1 MTSIIKMTA
10 LSGTMDESPPCY
22 LLQVDEFK
30 ILLDCGWDEMFSMD
44 FVKELKRHVHHIDA
58 VLLSYPDVAHLGAL
72 PYMVGKCGLS
82 CPIFATIPVYKM
94 GQMFMYDLFQSRYN
108 MEDFDLF
115 NLDDV
120 DAAFDKMIQLKYN
133 QSVPMKDKGLG
144 LTITPLP
151 AGHMIGGTIWKIVK
165 EGEEEIV
172 YGVDFNLKKERHL
185 NGCVLDR
192 FIRPTVV
199 ITDTMSAIYQ
209 QARRRTRDERLMTNI
224 LQTLRNN
231 GNVLVAVDTAGRVL
245 ELTHMLEQLWRNKDS
260 GLVAYSLAL
269 LNNVSYNV
277 VEFAKSQIEWMSDK
291 LMKSFEGARNN
302 PFHFK
307 HVKLCHSLAELAKVP
322 SPKVVLVSTPDMECG
337 FSRDLFFQWCSSPEN
352 SIIITNRTSPGTL
365 ARDLIE
371 LGGNRTLTLQVK
383 KRIRL
388 EGEELEEYQKK
399 KDKEAKDKQ
408 EKEKEAAA
416 VSSESEDEDLTSGGV
431 KGKHDLL
438 VKTFETNKQ
447 GQSRF
452 FKSNKK
458 QFPMFPFH
466 ETKIKYDEY
475 GEVIR
480 PEQYKILEITPEVED
495 NSKETDADKDDEIAD
510 ILDYPSKCVQYYR
523 TVTVEAQVQFIDFEG
538 RADGEAVM
546 KLITQMKPRNLIL
559 VRGPQVATDLVA
571 EYVEQ
576 HCGDSTRIFKPR
588 KLQLI
593 NATTESHI
601 FQVKLTDALVSRLK
615 FKKVK
620 NGEIAWVDSKVV
632 DKEKTPYIM
641 EVDEEDLDTAVIP
654 VITIEDHLYTL
665 EPIPKKVIP
674 PHDTSFINELQLS
687 DFKQTLQRNG
697 IDCEFMDGVLIC
709 CRGTVAVRRADDS
722 DSNVIVL
729 EGCLSDEYYRVQQLL
744 YDQYAIL

>member
-22 LLQVDEFK
+22 LLQVDEFR
-30 ILLDCGWDEMFSMD
+30 ILLDCGWDELFSMD

-58 VLLSYPDVAHLGAL
+58 VLLSYPDVSHLGAL

-82 CPIFATIPVYKM
+82 CPVFATIPVYKM
-94 GQMFMYDLFQSRYN
+94 GQMFMYDLFQSHHN

-115 NLDDV
+115 NLDDI
-120 DAAFDKMIQLKYN
+120 DAAFDKIIQLKYN
-133 QSVPMKDKGLG
+133 QSVPMK
-144 LTITPLP
+144 
-151 AGHMIGGTIWKIVK
+151 A
-165 EGEEEIV
+165 
-172 YGVDFNLKKERHL
+172 
-185 NGCVLDR
+185 
-192 FIRPTVV
+192 
-199 ITDTMSAIYQ
+199 
-209 QARRRTRDERLMTNI
+209 NI

-307 HVKLCHSLAELAKVP
+307 HVKLCHSLAELSKVP

-399 KDKEAKDKQ
+399 KDKDAKDKQ
-408 EKEKEAAA
+408 DKEKEAAA
-416 VSSESEDEDLTSGGV
+416 ASSESEDEDMTSGGAV

-438 VKTFETNKQ
+438 VKTFETNKP

-480 PEQYKILEITPEVED
+480 PEQYKILEIAPEVED
-495 NSKETDADKDDEIAD
+495 NKDNDSDKDDELAD
-510 ILDYPSKCVQYYR
+510 ILEYPSKCVQYYR

-559 VRGPQVATDLVA
+559 VRGPSEATELVA
-571 EYVEQ
+571 DYVEQ

-588 KLQLI
+588 KLQMI

-615 FKKVK
+615 FQKVR

-632 DKEKTPYIM
+632 DKEKTPFIM

-654 VITIEDHLYTL
+654 VITIDDTLYTL
-665 EPIPKKVIP
+665 EHIPKKVIL
-674 PHDTSFINELQLS
+674 PHEPQFINELQLS
-687 DFKQTLQRNG
+687 DFKQILQRNG

-709 CRGTVAVRRADDS
+709 CRGSVAVRRADDS

-729 EGCLSDEYYRVQQLL
+729 EASVMITAEFNTVTLRRTTYSHY
-744 YDQYAIL
+744 

>member
-1 MTSIIKMTA
+1 
-10 LSGTMDESPPCY
+10 
-22 LLQVDEFK
+22 
-30 ILLDCGWDEMFSMD
+30 
-44 FVKELKRHVHHIDA
+44 
-58 VLLSYPDVAHLGAL
+58 
-72 PYMVGKCGLS
+72 
-82 CPIFATIPVYKM
+82 
-94 GQMFMYDLFQSRYN
+94 
-108 MEDFDLF
+108 
-115 NLDDV
+115 
-120 DAAFDKMIQLKYN
+120 
-133 QSVPMKDKGLG
+133 
-144 LTITPLP
+144 
-151 AGHMIGGTIWKIVK
+151 
-165 EGEEEIV
+165 
-172 YGVDFNLKKERHL
+172 
-185 NGCVLDR
+185 
-192 FIRPTVV
+192 
-199 ITDTMSAIYQ
+199 
-209 QARRRTRDERLMTNI
+209 
-224 LQTLRNN
+224 
-231 GNVLVAVDTAGRVL
+231 
-245 ELTHMLEQLWRNKDS
+245 
-260 GLVAYSLAL
+260 VAYSLAL

-307 HVKLCHSLAELAKVP
+307 HVKLCHSLAELAKVWIP

-480 PEQYKILEITPEVED
+480 
-495 NSKETDADKDDEIAD
+495 
-510 ILDYPSKCVQYYR
+510 
-523 TVTVEAQVQFIDFEG
+523 
-538 RADGEAVM
+538 
-546 KLITQMKPRNLIL
+546 
-559 VRGPQVATDLVA
+559 
-571 EYVEQ
+571 
-576 HCGDSTRIFKPR
+576 
-588 KLQLI
+588 
-593 NATTESHI
+593 
-601 FQVKLTDALVSRLK
+601 
-615 FKKVK
+615 
-620 NGEIAWVDSKVV
+620 
-632 DKEKTPYIM
+632 
-641 EVDEEDLDTAVIP
+641 
-654 VITIEDHLYTL
+654 
-665 EPIPKKVIP
+665 IP